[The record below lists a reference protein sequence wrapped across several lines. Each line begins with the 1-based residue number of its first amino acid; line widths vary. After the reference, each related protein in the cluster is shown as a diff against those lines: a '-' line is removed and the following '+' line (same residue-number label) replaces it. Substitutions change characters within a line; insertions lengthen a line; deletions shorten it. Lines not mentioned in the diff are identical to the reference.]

1 MIAILLATLGLLAL
15 LLYGEWR
22 SRRDRREAAAELA
35 RSRVDTSLA
44 RSEAVAARSELTAE
58 RERAARERKELY
70 QRIQAPEVAV
80 ADAALE
86 RRRETPYVPRKPIGA
101 DDDAAFAARSEARRT
116 KRAAERA
123 AEGEVEGG

>member
-1 MIAILLATLGLLAL
+1 MIEILLATLGLLAL

-22 SRRDRREAAAELA
+22 SRRDRHEAAAELA
-35 RSRVDTSLA
+35 RSRAET
-44 RSEAVAARSELTAE
+44 VAARAELTEE
-58 RERAARERKELY
+58 RERAAEERRELY

-86 RRRETPYVPRKPIGA
+86 KRRETPYVPRKPIGA
-101 DDDAAFAARSEARRT
+101 DDDAAFAARSEARRA
-116 KRAAERA
+116 KRASERA